1 MILYTEAQLEKAY
14 NIYRLHQIGHGIAF
28 IELENFRRLYEDLMK
43 DLV

>member
-1 MILYTEAQLEKAY
+1 MILYTEAQLETAY
-14 NIYRLHQIGHGIAF
+14 NIYRLHQIGNGIAF